1 MSRSETLGPV
11 FAFII
16 ILCIS
21 GAAYAVTFIDF
32 ENGNLDDWEIIDD
45 ADLDPVNNASAW
57 EIRESQLG
65 LSGKSLHQMKNIWG
79 DATNSCLMGTFIIY
93 KGEKFS
99 NFVMDIDVA
108 ADDDDG
114 MGLVWA
120 YEGTDK
126 HYRVIM
132 INDQQP
138 SPNPVDEIMGP
149 FMKISKRISNEAP
162 WYELLAVVKDDYVP
176 YSQQSK
182 LHWILEV
189 NDGMFTFRREDGL
202 SITASDQ
209 EYRSGY
215 VGIQLYAQAAE
226 FDNLM
231 IASTADVRPEDELAT
246 MWGAVKYK

>member
-99 NFVMDIDVA
+99 NFDM
-108 ADDDDG
+108 
-114 MGLVWA
+114 
-120 YEGTDK
+120 E
-126 HYRVIM
+126 
-132 INDQQP
+132 
-138 SPNPVDEIMGP
+138 
-149 FMKISKRISNEAP
+149 
-162 WYELLAVVKDDYVP
+162 
-176 YSQQSK
+176 
-182 LHWILEV
+182 
-189 NDGMFTFRREDGL
+189 
-202 SITASDQ
+202 
-209 EYRSGY
+209 
-215 VGIQLYAQAAE
+215 
-226 FDNLM
+226 
-231 IASTADVRPEDELAT
+231 
-246 MWGAVKYK
+246 